1 MNFKLPI
8 RDKLLRFLGPTRMI
22 ALSFVLVI
30 LVGSFLLWLPFSQ
43 NPGMRASYLNSLFVA
58 TSATCVT
65 GLMPFAVIDQYN
77 LIGQTVIIFLMQI
90 GGLGLMSLLALF
102 LTLMRRKLN
111 FSEKKMLQDSLNKND
126 ADNIPN
132 FLKSIFRYTF
142 IFEAIGM
149 VLLALRFIPEYGLT
163 QGLYNSVFLS
173 VSAFCNA
180 GLDNITRSS
189 LMAYATDPLINFT
202 VCGLII
208 TGGLGFA
215 VWFDLRRVLPEK
227 KKFSWKR
234 LWTRLSLHSRLV
246 LVITGAL
253 LGSGTLLI
261 LLVEF
266 TNPDTLGWMSFPQKV
281 MAAFFPSTTLR
292 TAGFSTIDFSMLRG
306 ASLFIMLFY
315 MIIGGSPGGT
325 AGGIKTTT
333 FSMLFVLIVSEIRDA
348 GNMTLFK
355 RTLPAGTFHK
365 AFAVTL
371 TYACVL
377 IIAIF
382 LLTLSDP
389 EIGFLP
395 IAFEAF
401 SAIATVGLSAGVTP
415 LLSALGKIVIIA
427 LMYIGRVGPIT
438 IVLSLMRMKQNR
450 KTNNLVYPH
459 GDVLIG

>member
-43 NPGMRASYLNSLFVA
+43 NPGMRASYLDSLFVA

-202 VCGLII
+202 V
-208 TGGLGFA
+208 
-215 VWFDLRRVLPEK
+215 
-227 KKFSWKR
+227 
-234 LWTRLSLHSRLV
+234 
-246 LVITGAL
+246 
-253 LGSGTLLI
+253 
-261 LLVEF
+261 
-266 TNPDTLGWMSFPQKV
+266 
-281 MAAFFPSTTLR
+281 
-292 TAGFSTIDFSMLRG
+292 
-306 ASLFIMLFY
+306 
-315 MIIGGSPGGT
+315 
-325 AGGIKTTT
+325 
-333 FSMLFVLIVSEIRDA
+333 
-348 GNMTLFK
+348 
-355 RTLPAGTFHK
+355 
-365 AFAVTL
+365 
-371 TYACVL
+371 
-377 IIAIF
+377 
-382 LLTLSDP
+382 
-389 EIGFLP
+389 
-395 IAFEAF
+395 
-401 SAIATVGLSAGVTP
+401 
-415 LLSALGKIVIIA
+415 
-427 LMYIGRVGPIT
+427 
-438 IVLSLMRMKQNR
+438 
-450 KTNNLVYPH
+450 
-459 GDVLIG
+459 